1 MNLAPFTPM
10 VVSLG
15 VAALAALG
23 SREHRRVQGDVET
36 YKFPSVYTYLF
47 VGAFAF
53 FAVVA
58 CMPSLT
64 GRDPTTIAA
73 FWLFPA
79 LAFVAGLYFFRYR
92 LVIDRGW
99 ITVGAFSPR
108 HIDLGQVVDAKLHTG
123 RGAELTLVLEGGS
136 KVRLSGLLTDF
147 DLLSQTSL
155 DHLKSRK

>member
-1 MNLAPFTPM
+1 MNLAPLTPM

-15 VAALAALG
+15 MAALAALG
-23 SREHRRVQGDVET
+23 SREHRRVQGDVEI

-47 VGAFAF
+47 FGAFAF

-64 GRDPTTIAA
+64 GRNPVTIAT

-79 LAFVAGLYFFRYR
+79 LAFVGGLYFFRYR
-92 LVIDRGW
+92 LVIDRGGM
-99 ITVGAFSPR
+99 TLGAFFRR
-108 HIDLGQVVDAKLHTG
+108 HIDLGQVVDAKLKTG
-123 RGAELTLVLEGGS
+123 RGAELTLVLRGGS

-147 DLLSQTSL
+147 ELLSQIL
-155 DHLKSRK
+155 LEKLKGRI